1 MAKQILFLSVAL
13 CTLVGVTF
21 LLSYLAATMAQT
33 TRVVGS
39 ALVAAGVSD
48 DILQSHPAEE
58 GIPVALCPLLSAKDL
73 GRVKELT
80 VSNLGYF
87 DANDEYHLCA
97 TCAKTMVI
105 QVDVALKQSDSV
117 ARFARTGGIAV
128 TVNTGLISV
137 QNVPFQDPSRVFTA
151 YGSAT
156 CSSIRI
162 AGVNTQVSTQAL
174 TKRAKALGYGQLGTR
189 REVESATRAA

>member
-1 MAKQILFLSVAL
+1 MEINMSEMCHASPGLLFPGKVVVLTLSRLTSAPPSFSSSFESRLHAEQDARSMAKQILFLSVAL

-97 TCAKTMVI
+97 SPA
-105 QVDVALKQSDSV
+105 
-117 ARFARTGGIAV
+117 
-128 TVNTGLISV
+128 
-137 QNVPFQDPSRVFTA
+137 A
-151 YGSAT
+151 YSSTPLGDYVLRRRRSA
-156 CSSIRI
+156 
-162 AGVNTQVSTQAL
+162 
-174 TKRAKALGYGQLGTR
+174 
-189 REVESATRAA
+189 